1 MLPSPSASEQ
11 LDALKTYLASRED
24 LKDVPESMLE
34 AAQGLLGGGKKVFAE
49 F

>member
-24 LKDVPESMLE
+24 LKDVAESML
-34 AAQGLLGGGKKVFAE
+34 GGREQVLIE

>member
-24 LKDVPESMLE
+24 LKDVAESMLE
-34 AAQGLLGGGKKVFAE
+34 AAQNLLGGREEVLV
-49 F
+49 